1 MPIVLNAWDPRNN
14 NVVMY
19 EERYLEHIVTGHPG
33 IEIDDIRETIE
44 HPDFITD
51 DETKDLVEIYYK
63 HGVVPFAPDNYL
75 KVCVLVDSDKG
86 KVRTAYL
93 VHHPKPTERISWK
106 P

>member
-1 MPIVLNAWDPRNN
+1 MPIVLNAWDPRDN

-19 EERYLEHIVTGHPG
+19 EDRYRGHIVTGHPG
-33 IEIDDIRETIE
+33 IEIDHIRETIE

-51 DETKDLVEIYYK
+51 DETKHLIEIYYK
-63 HGVVPFAPDNYL
+63 RGVVSFAANDYL

-86 KVRTAYL
+86 KVITAYL
-93 VHHPKPTERISWK
+93 VGHLKPTERISWK